1 MPRRYQAKPGL
12 ARRGSK
18 SYRAAMSITA
28 VVEKD
33 TIKLP
38 PGVHLPD
45 GTPVRIKTNAPA
57 VASPEPNA
65 LGWMDSFAGC
75 IDTLPED
82 FAAEH
87 DHYIH
92 RSPKRHE

>member
-1 MPRRYQAKPGL
+1 
-12 ARRGSK
+12 
-18 SYRAAMSITA
+18 MSITA
-28 VVEKD
+28 IVENG

-38 PGVHLPD
+38 PGTHVPD
-45 GTPVRIKTNAPA
+45 GTKVEITLPTAPA
-57 VASPEPNA
+57 TKADRPFA
-65 LGWMDSFAGC
+65 WMDDFIGC

-92 RSPKRHE
+92 GTPKRSER